1 MIHSKVFIIIL
12 QYNNSQDTI
21 ECLESIKELDYPSY
35 EIIVVDNASD
45 EEHYSNVRLFLE
57 SQYKLRRGDLYFEI
71 IANKENTGYSGG
83 NNVGIRRALERGA
96 DYVLILN
103 PDSGVPKD
111 LLNKLLE
118 KIESNEKIGIIAP
131 VTDEGSSFQ
140 DKQKVYGGKIE
151 WLKPELR
158 HIENPMLSNYLPD
171 DMYIPGN
178 AILIKKEVFDRTN
191 LFDERYFLYF
201 EDADF
206 CIRARQSGFKLVIV
220 NDVMVQHKVSST
232 TSKLGSA
239 KILRYHYRNAHLFN
253 IRFSPPIYKIL
264 LPFWSIWIII
274 KQLLKICFLPGKRLV
289 SLAILKGVLDFYLH
303 RLGCIK

>member
-118 KIESNEKIGIIAP
+118 KIESNEKIGIIAT
-131 VTDEGSSFQ
+131 VTDEGS
-140 DKQKVYGGKIE
+140 
-151 WLKPELR
+151 
-158 HIENPMLSNYLPD
+158 
-171 DMYIPGN
+171 
-178 AILIKKEVFDRTN
+178 
-191 LFDERYFLYF
+191 
-201 EDADF
+201 
-206 CIRARQSGFKLVIV
+206 
-220 NDVMVQHKVSST
+220 
-232 TSKLGSA
+232 
-239 KILRYHYRNAHLFN
+239 
-253 IRFSPPIYKIL
+253 
-264 LPFWSIWIII
+264 
-274 KQLLKICFLPGKRLV
+274 
-289 SLAILKGVLDFYLH
+289 
-303 RLGCIK
+303 